1 MPVPVSVTTCGL
13 VISESVMV
21 SVTVRTP
28 VVVGAKT
35 MFTQKLLPGARLPPQ
50 LLLSEKFGLQE
61 KPLIVSVV
69 VPTLA
74 IVTC

>member
-28 VVVGAKT
+28 VVVGAA
-35 MFTQKLLPGARLPPQ
+35 FTQQLLPGARLPPQ